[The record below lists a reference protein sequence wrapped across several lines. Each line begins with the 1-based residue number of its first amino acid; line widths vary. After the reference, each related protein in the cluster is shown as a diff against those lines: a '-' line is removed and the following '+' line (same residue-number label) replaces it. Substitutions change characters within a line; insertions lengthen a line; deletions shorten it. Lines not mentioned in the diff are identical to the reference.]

1 MALNRIFVEPMT
13 GIEPAYSFG
22 KLILGSNR
30 HSAPPAQ
37 RPYRLTRIPA
47 TSAVLVRLRTDTVR
61 RMYGSGSGAV
71 GGTGGVRSPQPGTP
85 PLAANAKHGRSE
97 PVLSGPGHRLEA

>member
-47 TSAVLVRLRTDTVR
+47 TSAVLVRLAHGYGTAHVR
-61 RMYGSGSGAV
+61 LRF
-71 GGTGGVRSPQPGTP
+71 
-85 PLAANAKHGRSE
+85 GRSRGYGRGTE
-97 PVLSGPGHRLEA
+97 PTTRDPAASR